1 MVVLLLSN
9 CSSIIFK
16 LKLNHFLQVLQ
27 QMFKWNSPKRQPNQ
41 QDKVHLLKTT
51 FTMRLDIERRRIEH
65 SSITDLEEQSSTS
78 QKVEASTTEGIQ
90 LEMVVDHEFTGKEKV
105 A

>member
-1 MVVLLLSN
+1 M
-9 CSSIIFK
+9 
-16 LKLNHFLQVLQ
+16 QVLQ
-27 QMFKWNSPKRQPNQ
+27 QMFQWNSPKRQPNQ

-78 QKVEASTTEGIQ
+78 QKVEGHTTGSEGIQ
-90 LEMVVDHEFTGKEKV
+90 LEMVVDHEFTGKEEV